1 MTARECDVLIG
12 QVAAAGGVA
21 VGTIR
26 YYERRGLL
34 PSAGRS
40 PSGYRKYSRDAVKRL
55 RFIRHAQDLGFSLEE
70 IRELLALRVRD
81 SASCNAVAQRTRRKI
96 DLVEQRIRDLK
107 RLQRTLKGLEAACAA
122 RRTTEPC
129 PILAALEDHAVG
141 SE

>member
-1 MTARECDVLIG
+1 MIG

-34 PSAGRS
+34 PSAARS
-40 PSGYRKYSRDAVKRL
+40 PSGYRKYSADAVKRL
-55 RFIRHAQDLGFSLEE
+55 RFIRHAQDLGFSLDE
-70 IRELLALRVRD
+70 IHELLALRVKD
-81 SASCNAVAQRTRRKI
+81 GASCNAVALRTRRKME
-96 DLVEQRIRDLK
+96 LVEQRIRDLK
-107 RLQRTLKGLEAACAA
+107 RLHRTLKGLEAACAA

-129 PILAALEDHAVG
+129 PILAALEDHAVA